1 MIIVMQRQAPK
12 DQIERVLQEIK
23 RYEGLKPVPLI
34 GTERTVIAVIGD
46 ERVLDERHIASL
58 PGVSNVMPV
67 LRPYKLASRET
78 KHESTIVKCG
88 NGVEIGGKTV
98 VIMAGPCSVESEEQ
112 IDEAAKVVKK
122 AGATILRGGAFKP
135 RTTPYSFQGLGR
147 KGIQMLETAA
157 KKHGLVSISEVMDVR
172 DVDFVARHID
182 ILQVGA
188 RNMQNFDLLKE
199 VGKTKKPVMLKRGLS
214 AIIKEFLLAAEYI
227 LLQGN
232 QDVILCERGIRT
244 FEDETRNT
252 LCIATV
258 PIVKELSHL
267 PIIVDPSHGTGKINL
282 IAPMARAAIAAGAD
296 GIMVEVHTNPD
307 TALCDADQALN
318 EEKFVNLM
326 DEIKPIVKAVG
337 RTM

>member
-12 DQIERVLQEIK
+12 DQIERVLEEIK
-23 RYEGLKPVPLI
+23 RYEGLKPVPLM

-78 KHESTIVKCG
+78 KHESTVVKCG
-88 NGVEIGGKTV
+88 NVEIGGKTV
-98 VIMAGPCSVESEEQ
+98 VVMAGPCSVESDEQ
-112 IDEAAKVVKK
+112 IDEAARVVKK
-122 AGATILRGGAFKP
+122 AGSTILRGGAFKP

-147 KGIQMLETAA
+147 KGIQMLENAA

-172 DVDFVARHID
+172 DVEFVARHID
-182 ILQVGA
+182 IIQIGA

-214 AIIKEFLLAAEYI
+214 ATIKEFLLAAEYI

-282 IAPMARAAIAAGAD
+282 IAPMSRAAIAAGAD
-296 GIMVEVHTNPD
+296 GIMVEVHPNPD
-307 TALCDADQALN
+307 TALCDADQALT
-318 EEKFVNLM
+318 EEKFKHLM
-326 DEIKPIVKAVG
+326 DEIRPIVKVVG